1 MFVILMSSVGLQNM
15 SYDYE
20 KSTKAGKNQKFSRRV
35 REPLTRLFLVAVERK
50 GFLSFLRLTY
60 FSRKVV
66 HCRLLS
72 EIRICLLFICHQ

>member
-1 MFVILMSSVGLQNM
+1 MFVILMSSVGQQNM

-35 REPLTRLFLVAVERK
+35 REALTRLFLVAVERN

-60 FSRKVV
+60 YSRKVV
-66 HCRLLS
+66 YCRL
-72 EIRICLLFICHQ
+72 IKKNF